1 MTPTSGR
8 WCGSIAR
15 ASPKR
20 FRQNRGVQLPE
31 TSPDGKKI
39 AVSTVYPTADVLVYD
54 IPRAAFT
61 RLTFDGNNVRS
72 VWTPDGT
79 RVTFSSD
86 RAGGLP
92 NIYWVASDGS
102 GSPERLTTSDFEQY
116 PEDWAPDG
124 KTLVFG
130 EMRPET
136 NWDIWTLPFPDRTPQ
151 LFMRTRFFEGARSV
165 SPDGRWLSYHSDN
178 PDAARCMSARF

>member
-1 MTPTSGR
+1 M
-8 WCGSIAR
+8 
-15 ASPKR
+15 
-20 FRQNRGVQLPE
+20 
-31 TSPDGKKI
+31 
-39 AVSTVYPTADVLVYD
+39 STVYPTADVLVYD
-54 IPRAAFT
+54 IPRAGFT

-72 VWTPDGT
+72 VWTPNGN

-102 GSPERLTTSDFEQY
+102 GSPERLTTSDFERS

-165 SPDGRWLSYHSDN
+165 SPDGRWLWFLFRRIRTRRGVCPPVSRRRRKMADLHRWWGGVGMVAEWPSSCFT
-178 PDAARCMSARF
+178 AADGS